1 MKRIVV
7 VAPLAAALAVLSSA
21 TVLGQTQGAQPAIT
35 SAAPQQEKTKPAA
48 RTGKRSRA
56 NVDARHCLQFA
67 TNLEIHKCAEKY
79 R

>member
-7 VAPLAAALAVLSSA
+7 VARLAAALAVLSSA
-21 TVLGQTQGAQPAIT
+21 TVLGQTQSAQPAVT
-35 SAAPQQEKTKPAA
+35 GAAPQQEKIKPAA
-48 RTGKRSRA
+48 RAGKRSRA

-67 TNLEIHKCAEKY
+67 TNLEIIRCAEKY